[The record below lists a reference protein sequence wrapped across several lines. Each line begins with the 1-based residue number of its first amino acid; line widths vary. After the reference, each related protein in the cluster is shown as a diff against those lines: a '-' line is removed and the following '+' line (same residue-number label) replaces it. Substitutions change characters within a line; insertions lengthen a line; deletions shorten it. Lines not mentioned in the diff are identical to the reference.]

1 MGLFGFNKYLPI
13 ALELGTRTIRL
24 LQLQHVGDTVR
35 VAAADSWQYP
45 KSLAEDSDERQRAAV
60 EAVRRMLR
68 SGGFKGRRV
77 VTALSSAQLE
87 IKNVRL
93 PKMPPAQLDEA
104 VWAEAAER
112 YDFSVAGN
120 QLNYLDAGEVR
131 NGNETQREIIMM
143 AASAE
148 VIDEHVSMVAGMGLA
163 PEHVDAEPVALFRMY
178 ERFLHRRSDD
188 AAVTVAVDVG
198 YTCTRVVV
206 SRGRDIVFIKA
217 VDIGS
222 GGFTEA
228 VARHASL
235 DDEEARDLRKRAS
248 CQNTEGDC
256 APGEGGGGPERS
268 SVDWTI
274 RDALRSEVE
283 ALARE
288 VGLCLRYCSV
298 TFRGL
303 KPQRINLTGGEACD
317 ATFVEMFREH
327 LNMECH
333 VSDPLRGI
341 DSAGVDPG
349 AQHGCV
355 SAGWAICVG
364 LAVRTA
370 GPGEFGEEGD
380 NEQRR
385 LSA

>member
-13 ALELGTRTIRL
+13 ALDLGTRTIRM
-24 LQLQHVGDTVR
+24 LQLQRVGNTMR

-45 KSLAEDSDERQRAAV
+45 NSLAEGSDERQRATV
-60 EAVRRMLR
+60 EAVRRMR
-68 SGGFKGRRV
+68 HSGGFKGRQV
-77 VTALSSAQLE
+77 VTAMSCAQLE

-93 PKMPPAQLDEA
+93 PRMPSAQLDQA
-104 VWAEAAER
+104 VRAEAANR
-112 YDFSVAGN
+112 YDFPVTGD
-120 QLNYLDAGEVR
+120 QLKYLDAGEVR
-131 NGNETQREIIMM
+131 SGNETQREIIMM

-148 VIDEHVSMVAGMGLA
+148 AIDEHVSMVADMGLA
-163 PEHVDAEPVALFRMY
+163 PEHIDAEPVALFRVY
-178 ERFLHRRSDD
+178 ERFLRRRSDD

-198 YTCTRVVV
+198 CTCTRVVV

-222 GGFTEA
+222 GRFTDA

-235 DDEEARDLRKRAS
+235 DDEEARDLRRRAS
-248 CQNTEGDC
+248 RQNAEGDR
-256 APGEGGGGPERS
+256 APGEADGDPERS

-283 ALARE
+283 GLSRE

-303 KPQRINLTGGEACD
+303 RPQEINLTGGEACD

-333 VSDPLRGI
+333 VGDSLRGI
-341 DSAGVDPG
+341 DSAGVDLG

-355 SAGWAICVG
+355 PADWAICAG
-364 LAVRTA
+364 LAVRA
-370 GPGEFGEEGD
+370 ADPGEFVEEGD